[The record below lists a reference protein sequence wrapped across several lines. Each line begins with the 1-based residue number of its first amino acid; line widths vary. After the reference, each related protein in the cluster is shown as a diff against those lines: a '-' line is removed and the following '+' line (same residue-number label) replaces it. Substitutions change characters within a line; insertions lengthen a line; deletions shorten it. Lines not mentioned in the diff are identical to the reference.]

1 MNRFLR
7 LFQHVALYLE
17 APSYLKIT
25 LYVTTLYLSEIMQM
39 KFWWSKFSRSN
50 LENVGTL
57 IKFILAIQAQNE
69 KFSQMLVEFYYTFY
83 DLL

>member
-1 MNRFLR
+1 
-7 LFQHVALYLE
+7 
-17 APSYLKIT
+17 
-25 LYVTTLYLSEIMQM
+25 M
-39 KFWWSKFSRSN
+39 KFWWCKFSRSN

-69 KFSQMLVEFYYTFY
+69 KFSQMLVEFCYMFY